1 MFHMIALE
9 QTFVSGS
16 LQKFFLLL
24 LPFQIESILS
34 VICLL
39 FLHWI
44 FQRWKIQFRKK
55 RTAVFSHPPI
65 RPMPHPHLQT
75 NPDYPRRDLR
85 GGQSRP
91 PDRSSRDSCRGCG
104 FEMGCFV
111 CSPANDRSF
120 LLKPCRSSI
129 PDFAAPQSEPPR
141 FLWLPQIPDRDS
153 RQRGSALQTY
163 TLAVQRVREV
173 VDALPEEDAALLRA
187 LYLQTPPLTLRA
199 YSEKTGIPVMTLHY
213 RKEKL
218 LRLLKQ
224 QI

>member
-1 MFHMIALE
+1 
-9 QTFVSGS
+9 
-16 LQKFFLLL
+16 
-24 LPFQIESILS
+24 
-34 VICLL
+34 
-39 FLHWI
+39 
-44 FQRWKIQFRKK
+44 
-55 RTAVFSHPPI
+55 
-65 RPMPHPHLQT
+65 MPHPHLQT
-75 NPDYPRRDLR
+75 SPGYPRRDLLGCHIR
-85 GGQSRP
+85 RA
-91 PDRSSRDSCRGCG
+91 DRSSRGSCRRFG
-104 FEMGCFV
+104 FEMEYLV
-111 CSPANDRSF
+111 CTPADDKLS
-120 LLKPCRSSI
+120 LSTPYRSSI
-129 PDFAAPQSEPPR
+129 PDFAAPRSEPPR

-153 RQRGSALQTY
+153 RQRGSAIQTY

>member
-1 MFHMIALE
+1 MGCLVCTPADDKL
-9 QTFVSGS
+9 
-16 LQKFFLLL
+16 FLLT
-24 LPFQIESILS
+24 P
-34 VICLL
+34 
-39 FLHWI
+39 
-44 FQRWKIQFRKK
+44 
-55 RTAVFSHPPI
+55 
-65 RPMPHPHLQT
+65 
-75 NPDYPRRDLR
+75 Y
-85 GGQSRP
+85 
-91 PDRSSRDSCRGCG
+91 
-104 FEMGCFV
+104 
-111 CSPANDRSF
+111 
-120 LLKPCRSSI
+120 RSSI
-129 PDFAAPQSEPPR
+129 PDFAAPRSEPSR

-153 RQRGSALQTY
+153 RQRRSAIQTY

>member
-1 MFHMIALE
+1 
-9 QTFVSGS
+9 
-16 LQKFFLLL
+16 
-24 LPFQIESILS
+24 
-34 VICLL
+34 
-39 FLHWI
+39 
-44 FQRWKIQFRKK
+44 
-55 RTAVFSHPPI
+55 
-65 RPMPHPHLQT
+65 MPRPHLQT
-75 NPDYPRRDLR
+75 SPDYPRRDLTGYCTR
-85 GGQSRP
+85 RVDQS
-91 PDRSSRDSCRGCG
+91 SCGSCRRVD
-104 FEMGCFV
+104 FEMGCLV
-111 CSPANDRSF
+111 CTPADDKLS
-120 LLKPCRSSI
+120 LSTPYRSSI
-129 PDFAAPQSEPPR
+129 PDFAAPRSEPPR

-153 RQRGSALQTY
+153 RQRGSAIQTY

>member
-1 MFHMIALE
+1 
-9 QTFVSGS
+9 
-16 LQKFFLLL
+16 
-24 LPFQIESILS
+24 
-34 VICLL
+34 
-39 FLHWI
+39 
-44 FQRWKIQFRKK
+44 
-55 RTAVFSHPPI
+55 
-65 RPMPHPHLQT
+65 
-75 NPDYPRRDLR
+75 
-85 GGQSRP
+85 
-91 PDRSSRDSCRGCG
+91 
-104 FEMGCFV
+104 MGCLV
-111 CSPANDRSF
+111 CTPADDRSF

-141 FLWLPQIPDRDS
+141 FPWLPQIPDRDS
-153 RQRGSALQTY
+153 RQRGSAIQTY

>member
-1 MFHMIALE
+1 
-9 QTFVSGS
+9 
-16 LQKFFLLL
+16 
-24 LPFQIESILS
+24 
-34 VICLL
+34 
-39 FLHWI
+39 
-44 FQRWKIQFRKK
+44 
-55 RTAVFSHPPI
+55 
-65 RPMPHPHLQT
+65 MPHPHLQT
-75 NPDYPRRDLR
+75 NPDYPRRDLPGCHIR
-85 GGQSRP
+85 HA
-91 PDRSSRDSCRGCG
+91 DRSSRGSCRRFG
-104 FEMGCFV
+104 FEMGCLV
-111 CSPANDRSF
+111 CTPADDRLF

-153 RQRGSALQTY
+153 RQRGSAIQTY